1 MSLPRDFL
9 DEIETELAAE
19 RCRLTRDCAR
29 AAALHELQRL
39 ARAVTQELGRP
50 ITVFDF
56 VRSAATHDERE
67 HRLRLAR
74 QLRQIALN
82 SDRNQNEP

>member
-1 MSLPRDFL
+1 MPLPRDFL
-9 DEIETELAAE
+9 DEIEMELAAA
-19 RCRLTRDCAR
+19 RRSFSRDCAR
-29 AAALHELQRL
+29 AAPLQELQRL

-74 QLRQIALN
+74 RMR
-82 SDRNQNEP
+82 SDSCELDGDQNEP